1 MTRHPVAARVL
12 KNRNLMMLGFSL
24 TEIKGMSAR
33 EEETWLFVLECEAR
47 KRKRDKLEEEAKL
60 RAIRR
65 F

>member
-1 MTRHPVAARVL
+1 MTRHPIAARVL

-47 KRKRDKLEEEAKL
+47 KRKIKELEQESKFKAM
-60 RAIRR
+60 AG